1 MSMKVRVL
9 RAARN
14 LLGRVAV
21 RLPADSGPALWRD
34 VVSRARVHEARRLV
48 RSVGDYAAA
57 ERVIVPM
64 LDHPGLSS
72 RAWAVRAELLRAQ
85 GATGAALAAARRSTA
100 SRPIEFEAVE
110 LHSQLAALT
119 GHAEEARNLLE
130 LFLAVRPRNR
140 RQFGVA
146 LEALTSDGDPEL
158 VDRYRNALDGWG
170 VTEYDVDLHQAADE
184 LRLAAAHA
192 VGREQFDT
200 EMRRILKEHDQP
212 ILVAM
217 RALIRRQAWDDLAS
231 YLDTNVLSDKDA
243 ELAAPQAT
251 DVVRDL
257 AARRVATRALK
268 AGRATAAVSIA
279 RHVLAFRPNDA
290 KAAEAYAQGSDQLS
304 VIANGWPK
312 VGAESTPYE
321 SRPNA
326 VLSVLAQSLPVTSG
340 GYATRTHG
348 LLTGISGRGWDVRA
362 VTRLGFPYDWWRGF
376 EDREATPLDVVDGI
390 PYHRL
395 YDKGVRVYPQY
406 PLRPYVEQYAQRLM
420 QHAVEHRASLIH
432 AASFYVNGL
441 AAAIAARRLGIPYIY
456 EMRGLEDL
464 MRVSR
469 DPSYATSE
477 RYRFLITTENA
488 ACRDA
493 DVVLVITDALRQE
506 MIDRGVPDERII
518 VLPNGVDVERFRPR
532 ERDAKL
538 AAELGIGDK
547 TVIGYAGGLVDYEG
561 LNLLLEASALLKS
574 RRGDFHVVI
583 VGDGSSEQA
592 LRDMAVRLQLED
604 VITFTG
610 RVPHSKVNRYISL
623 FDVTPFPRLPL
634 PVCELIS
641 PIKPFEAMAM
651 GKAVVAST
659 VAALTEIVDDG
670 KTGAVFRKGSAEDLA
685 RVLGQLLDSPT
696 RREELG
702 QAARNWVV
710 AERDWSKIVTI
721 AEATYREL
729 LDLEGKTR
737 TSRSRLKLQS

>member
-1 MSMKVRVL
+1 MSMKVRLL

-21 RLPADSGPALWRD
+21 RFPADSGPALWRD

-48 RSVGDYAAA
+48 RTVGDYGAA

-64 LDHPGLSS
+64 LDHPALSS
-72 RAWAVRAELLRAQ
+72 RAWAVRAELLHAQ

-110 LHSQLAALT
+110 LHSRLAALA
-119 GHAEEARNLLE
+119 GHAEEARDLLE

-140 RQFGVA
+140 RQFDVA

-158 VDRYRNALDGWG
+158 VDRYRNALVGWG
-170 VTEYDVDLHQAADE
+170 VTEYDVDLQQAADE

-192 VGREQFDT
+192 VGREHFET
-200 EMRRILKEHDQP
+200 EMRRILKAHHQP
-212 ILVAM
+212 VLVAM
-217 RALIRRQAWDDLAS
+217 RALIRRQAWDDLAY
-231 YLDTNVLSDKDA
+231 YLDTNVPSEKDS
-243 ELAAPQAT
+243 EPAASQARE
-251 DVVRDL
+251 VVRDL
-257 AARRVATRALK
+257 AARRVPIRALK

-279 RHVLAFRPNDA
+279 RHVLAFRPDDA
-290 KAAEAYAQGSDQLS
+290 KAAEVYAQGSDQLS
-304 VIANGWPK
+304 VIANGWPM

-321 SRPNA
+321 PRPNA

-348 LLTGISGRGWDVRA
+348 ILTGISGRGWDVRA
-362 VTRLGFPYDWWRGF
+362 VTRLGFPLDWWRGF
-376 EDREATPLDVVDGI
+376 EDREAMPLDVVDGI

-406 PLRPYVEQYAQRLM
+406 PLRSYVEQYAQRLM

-432 AASFYVNGL
+432 GASFYVNGL
-441 AAAIAARRLGIPYIY
+441 AAAIAARRLGIPYVY

-493 DVVLVITDALRQE
+493 DVVLVITDALRRE

-518 VLPNGVDVERFRPR
+518 VLPNGVDVERFRPI

-574 RRGDFHVVI
+574 RRDDFHVVI

-604 VITFTG
+604 VITFAG

-623 FDVTPFPRLPL
+623 FDITPFPRLPL

-659 VAALTEIVDDG
+659 VAALTEIVADG

-685 RVLGQLLDSPT
+685 RVLGELLDSPT
-696 RREELG
+696 RRKELG
-702 QAARNWVV
+702 RAARNWVV

-721 AEATYREL
+721 VEATYRDL
-729 LDLEGKTR
+729 LDLKRKTR
-737 TSRSRLKLQS
+737 TSKSRLKLQS

>member
-1 MSMKVRVL
+1 VSIKARVL
-9 RAARN
+9 GAARN
-14 LLGRVAV
+14 LLGRIAV

-48 RSVGDYAAA
+48 RSIGDYAAA
-57 ERVIVPM
+57 ERVIVP
-64 LDHPGLSS
+64 LLEHPGLSS

-110 LHSQLAALT
+110 LHNQLAALT
-119 GHAEEARNLLE
+119 GHAEEARDLLE

-140 RQFGVA
+140 RQFCLA

-158 VDRYRNALDGWG
+158 VDRYRNALNAWG
-170 VTEYDVDLHQAADE
+170 VTEYDVDLRQAADE

-212 ILVAM
+212 VLVAI
-217 RALIRRQAWDDLAS
+217 RALIRRQAWGDLAS
-231 YLDTNVLSDKDA
+231 YLDANVHLEKDS
-243 ELAAPQAT
+243 EPAASQAT
-251 DVVRDL
+251 EVIRDL

-304 VIANGWPK
+304 VIANGWPM
-312 VGAESTPYE
+312 VGAESTPYK

-376 EDREATPLDVVDGI
+376 ENREAMPLDVVDGI

-406 PLRPYVEQYAQRLM
+406 PLRSYVEQYARRLM
-420 QHAVEHRASLIH
+420 QHAVEHRASIIH

-441 AAAIAARRLGIPYIY
+441 AAAITARRLGIPYIY

-469 DPSYATSE
+469 DPSYATSD

-493 DVVLVITDALRQE
+493 DIVLVITDALRRE

-538 AAELGIGDK
+538 AAELGIDDK
-547 TVIGYAGGLVDYEG
+547 IVIGYAGGLVDYEG
-561 LNLLLEASALLKS
+561 LNLLLEAAAMLKS
-574 RRGDFHVVI
+574 RRDDFHVVI
-583 VGDGSSEQA
+583 VGDGSAEQA

-623 FDVTPFPRLPL
+623 FDITPFPRLPL

-685 RVLGQLLDSPT
+685 RVLGELLDSPT

-702 QAARNWVV
+702 QAARTWVV

-721 AEATYREL
+721 VEATYRDL
-729 LDLEGKTR
+729 LDPERRTR
-737 TSRSRLKLQS
+737 TTKSRLKLQS